1 MGYRSEVAYSIS
13 FSSDEELASFL
24 AQAKALSGTA
34 VDPHDQVTINNQG
47 FRDSAVRR
55 TWGRMDLALNDVGIK
70 TQAQN
75 YGIPFIAFY
84 QDGVKWYPSYYQ
96 EVDAHES
103 LFELA
108 IVNYFNGGQK
118 TTFLNGTTFTASL
131 IACDFLRI
139 GEDDNDVFTKQL
151 GMSQMNGSFGV
162 QRSIWRTETF
172 EKASEV

>member
-13 FSSDEELASFL
+13 FPNDEELASFL
-24 AQAKALSGTA
+24 AQAKALAGT
-34 VDPHDQVTINNQG
+34 VVNSQDQVIIVQQG
-47 FRDSAVRR
+47 FHDGTPRQ
-55 TWGRMDLALNDVGIK
+55 TWGSMDLALNEVGVR
-70 TQAQN
+70 TQAQG
-75 YGIPFIAFY
+75 YRVPFIAFY
-84 QDGVKWYPSYYQ
+84 QDGVKWYPAYQ
-96 EVDAHES
+96 MVDAHES

-118 TTFLNGTTFTASL
+118 TTFLNGTTFTATL
-131 IACDFLRI
+131 IACDFLRV
-139 GEDDNDVFTKQL
+139 GEDSGDLTTKQL